1 MKLPKTILL
10 ACLLLIAST
19 KLWAQTSFTPLEQ
32 QVVSIQTSGLFERSN
47 VFQVDFSL
55 LKPTEFCFPLPVGK
69 GEVQDNYNLMITT
82 SPGDAVKAM
91 FDGSVRMSRHHPQFG
106 NIVILRHNN
115 GLETVYGGNAQNLVQ
130 VGQQVKAGQT
140 VAIVG
145 TVGGQGVCEVSVMVD
160 GARINPSI
168 LLAVKSHRL
177 LQQTLQF
184 TKLAKGVDIQV
195 VERDPWQDEQLA
207 LEQAEAA
214 RKIDPFKSGD
224 SFTLDLALL
233 SSQPWSYP
241 LPGGKVI
248 SPFGSRGGR
257 HHSGTDIKTRP
268 NDAILAAFDGVVIMS
283 QRYSAYGN
291 CIILKHANGLE
302 TLYSHNSKN
311 LVRVGQ
317 QVKAGEKIALTGR
330 TGRASTEHLHFECR
344 VAGTPFNSTL
354 VFNHQ
359 THQLGQWKLLCTK
372 RGKAVTVR
380 KQ

>member
-1 MKLPKTILL
+1 MRLPKTIRLACILL
-10 ACLLLIAST
+10 AASAG
-19 KLWAQTSFTPLEQ
+19 LWAQDSFTPLEQ
-32 QVVSIQTSGLFERSN
+32 QVVSIETPGLFDRSSA
-47 VFQVDFSL
+47 FQVDFSL

-69 GEVQDNYNLMITT
+69 GETQENYNLSITT
-82 SPGDAVKAM
+82 KSGDAVKAM
-91 FDGSVRMSRHHPQFG
+91 FDGTVRMSRHHPQFG

-140 VAIVG
+140 IAIVG
-145 TVGGQGVCEVSVMVD
+145 MVGGRGVCDVAVMVN
-160 GARINPSI
+160 GARINPNI

-184 TKLAKGVDIQV
+184 TKLAKGVDVQV

-214 RKIDPFKSGD
+214 RKIDPFKGGTT
-224 SFTLDLALL
+224 FTLDLSQLA
-233 SSQPWSYP
+233 SQPWAYP

-248 SPFGSRGGR
+248 SPFGARGGR
-257 HHSGTDIKTRP
+257 RHTGTDIKTRP
-268 NDAILAAFDGVVIMS
+268 NDDILAAFDGVVIMS

-317 QVKAGEKIALTGR
+317 VVKAGEKIALTGR
-330 TGRASTEHLHFECR
+330 TGRATTEHLHFECR
-344 VAGTPFNSTL
+344 LAGAPFNSAL
-354 VFNHQ
+354 LFNHQ
-359 THQLGQWKLLCTK
+359 THQLGRWKLQCVK
-372 RGKAVTVR
+372 RGKAVTVS
-380 KQ
+380 KK

>member
-1 MKLPKTILL
+1 M
-10 ACLLLIAST
+10 ACLLLAAST
-19 KLWAQTSFTPLEQ
+19 KMWAQAAFTPLEQ
-32 QVVSIQTSGLFERSN
+32 QVISIETPGLFERSSI
-47 VFQVDFSL
+47 FQVDFSL

-69 GEVQDNYNLMITT
+69 GEVQDNYNLSITT
-82 SPGDAVKAM
+82 KPGDAVKAM
-91 FDGSVRMSRHHPQFG
+91 FDGAVRMARRHPQFG
-106 NIVILRHNN
+106 NIVILRHDN

-140 VAIVG
+140 IAIVG
-145 TVGGQGVCEVSVMVD
+145 TVGGRGVCDVALMVN
-160 GARINPSI
+160 GARINPNI

-184 TKLAKGVDIQV
+184 VRLAKGVDVKV

-214 RKIDPFKSGD
+214 RRIDPFKGGNT
-224 SFTLDLALL
+224 FTLDLSLL
-233 SSQPWSYP
+233 SQQPWAYP

-248 SPFGSRGGR
+248 SPFGARGGR
-257 HHSGTDIKTRP
+257 SHTGTDIKTRP
-268 NDAILAAFDGVVIMS
+268 NDDIHAAFDGVVIMS

-311 LVRVGQ
+311 LVSVGQ
-317 QVKAGEKIALTGR
+317 QVKAGETIALTGR

-344 VAGTPFNSTL
+344 VAGAPFNSAL
-354 VFNHQ
+354 LFNHQ
-359 THQLGQWKLLCTK
+359 THQLAQGRLQCVK
-372 RGKAVTVR
+372 RGKAVTVK